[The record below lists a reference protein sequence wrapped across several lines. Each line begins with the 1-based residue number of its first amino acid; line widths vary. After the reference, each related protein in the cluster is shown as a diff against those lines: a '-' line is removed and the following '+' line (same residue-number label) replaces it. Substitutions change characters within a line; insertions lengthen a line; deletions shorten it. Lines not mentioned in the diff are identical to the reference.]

1 MGALPIG
8 RTVIAGCFLFWAW
21 LRMHKS
27 PLRTIPGTF
36 VWLWSVE
43 NTRPDLWDLAGAA
56 VSLAGAAVILFA
68 PHNR

>member
-1 MGALPIG
+1 
-8 RTVIAGCFLFWAW
+8 
-21 LRMHKS
+21 MHKS